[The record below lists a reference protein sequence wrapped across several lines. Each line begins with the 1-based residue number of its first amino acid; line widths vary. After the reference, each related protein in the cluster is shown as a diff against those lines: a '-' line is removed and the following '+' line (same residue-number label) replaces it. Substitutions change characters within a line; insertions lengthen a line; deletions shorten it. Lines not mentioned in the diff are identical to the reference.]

1 MNYELLFDAAAGK
14 TVALAI
20 IGVAGFNHSLFYYAA
35 RSDRLSI
42 RVLCG
47 RNVHKCVAAYRAL
60 GIAEDRIAVC
70 ESYAA
75 GMKAYQAGLFLVFGD
90 ALLAMRMPFDV
101 VIEGTGKPEAAAA
114 HVLAAIE
121 NGKHVVMVTKESDS
135 VAGPLF
141 ARKAREKGVV
151 YSLAE
156 GDQPSLLIGL
166 YTWARTAGLT
176 VLSIGKASEY
186 DFIYDPKACSMCVND
201 QEIAVPDFDAVWA
214 LGEDCR
220 ATLARRSQMLSA
232 VRQRAIPDLTEMGI
246 VLNHLEGFAPDVPA
260 FYCPIARAVEIP
272 DLMCAERDGGIFADN
287 GRIDVVNLLRREDEQ
302 SLCGGVYVVVACDD
316 ESTWRVLK
324 EKGVPVSRNG
334 KTALV
339 YYPAHYLG
347 FEAIFSVLSC
357 ALLGMP
363 TSTRHPR
370 PRYDVVARVTAPLQR
385 GTVFAAQGHHHEIAG
400 LEGILLPAEPIAGNC
415 QLPFYL
421 ADGAQ
426 LKCDVRPGQLLTA
439 DMLDIPGDPLLW
451 KLRREQDALFFTC
464 EFEGA
469 RAPNFPQNEGVTCNN
484 LPRS

>member
-1 MNYELLFDAAAGK
+1 
-14 TVALAI
+14 
-20 IGVAGFNHSLFYYAA
+20 
-35 RSDRLSI
+35 
-42 RVLCG
+42 
-47 RNVHKCVAAYRAL
+47 
-60 GIAEDRIAVC
+60 
-70 ESYAA
+70 
-75 GMKAYQAGLFLVFGD
+75 
-90 ALLAMRMPFDV
+90 MRMPFDV

-166 YTWARTAGLT
+166 YTWVRTAGLT

-186 DFIYDPKACSMCVND
+186 DFIYDPKTGSICVNG

-246 VLNHLEGFAPDVPA
+246 VLNHLEGFVPDVPA

-316 ESTWRVLK
+316 EATWRVLK

-347 FEAIFSVLSC
+347 FEAIFSILSC

-370 PRYDVVARVTAPLQR
+370 PRYDVVACVTAPLQR

-400 LEGILLPAEPIAGNC
+400 LEGILLPAEPIAGNR

-426 LKCDVRPGQLLTA
+426 LKCDTRPGQLLTA

-469 RAPNFPQNEGVTCNN
+469 RGPNFP
-484 LPRS
+484 